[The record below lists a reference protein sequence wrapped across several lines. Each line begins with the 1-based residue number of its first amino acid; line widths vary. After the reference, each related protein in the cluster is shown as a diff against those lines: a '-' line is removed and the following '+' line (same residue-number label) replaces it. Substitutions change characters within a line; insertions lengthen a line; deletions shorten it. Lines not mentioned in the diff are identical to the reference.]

1 MSKLKKPQ
9 KKEHYNWPITILLII
24 GIVLVILLPL
34 YMALMIA
41 IKDPT
46 DMNNVLALPKL
57 LRLQNIVDAWY
68 MTDFPRKFL
77 NTTFIT
83 VVNLFITLIT
93 NSFVAYAITR
103 NRKKSKFFRIMYYY
117 FISAMFIPFSVIMLP
132 LVVQAN
138 AFHLDNVIGITF
150 LYSIFGMPMNTFLY
164 CGAIKTIPEALDEAA
179 KIDGARPLQIFRY
192 VIFPILKPTTATV
205 AILSFMW
212 TWNDFTMP
220 LVLLSDPEQQ
230 TLQLAQYVFKSQFS
244 VNYNLAFASYLL
256 VLIPVLVVYIICQK
270 WIMNGVVAGAVK

>member
-1 MSKLKKPQ
+1 MSKVSIKN
-9 KKEHYNWPITILLII
+9 EHYNWPITILLMI
-24 GIVLVILLPL
+24 GILSVIVLPL

-46 DMNNVLALPKL
+46 DMNHILALPKV
-57 LRLQNIVDAWY
+57 LRLQNFADAWK
-68 MTDFPRKFL
+68 MTEYPRKFM
-77 NTTFIT
+77 NTAFIT
-83 VVNLFITLIT
+83 IVNLFFTLIT
-93 NSFVAYAITR
+93 NSFVAFAITR
-103 NRKKSKFFRIMYYY
+103 NRKKSKFFRFMYYY

-138 AFHLDNVIGITF
+138 TFHLDNIIGITF
-150 LYSIFGMPMNTFLY
+150 LYVVFGLPMNTFLF
-164 CGAIKTIPEALDEAA
+164 CGAIKSIPEALDEAA
-179 KIDGARPLQIFRY
+179 KIDGAKPLQIFSY

-220 LVLLSDPEQQ
+220 LVLLSDSKQQ

-256 VLIPVLVVYIICQK
+256 VLLPVLIVYIFCQK
-270 WIMNGVVAGAVK
+270 WIMNGVVAGAIK